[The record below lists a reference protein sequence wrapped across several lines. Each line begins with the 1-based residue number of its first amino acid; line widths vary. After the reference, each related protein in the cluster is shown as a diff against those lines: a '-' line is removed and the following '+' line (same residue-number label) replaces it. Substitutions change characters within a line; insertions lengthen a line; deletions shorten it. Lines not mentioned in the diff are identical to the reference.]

1 MIAELRPLGSLTDR
15 WTVWINR
22 IVFGMH
28 LKIAGINATGEII
41 FQADKLFNL

>member
-1 MIAELRPLGSLTDR
+1 MIARLRPLGSLADR

-22 IVFGMH
+22 VVFGMH
-28 LKIAGINATGEII
+28 RKITGTNATDEII